1 MKTDPTLSG
10 PVASATPKAGSQ
22 RRPGRA
28 VRLIAAAVAGAAL
41 LGAGAAGCS
50 SPQASESVVID
61 KEALPSAGK
70 LVESVL
76 EGIAFEGGS
85 EGAGFLFGLLFP
97 EEDSTAP
104 QFEKLNTKLD
114 GISAQLVEVEA
125 EVAAVKTEVDISE
138 EDGALKDL
146 RGFSNTVRDLY
157 DNDYLPVSTAAI
169 ALAKAKEAGT
179 DTAAAQAQLDQAKAD
194 FVAAYKQKDVGTIL
208 LNQGDYITGGGGI
221 KSAPKLVGRVM
232 MDKGYVSYDD
242 SVALQRFYDAL
253 ADQQAATQMMQL
265 EYDLATNNGK
275 YATNAT
281 NYQSVAAAATKVPV
295 ITKGHIIATP
305 AGTASTAG
313 ATEFMTPGHT
323 AEDGSTNQSYGAV
336 TWPLG
341 DREPIA
347 GIEAANPGWKLPNDA
362 TLVVL
367 TTAVKAAPG
376 DTVGA
381 KIRQAGMPNLDPKL
395 GYQDQ
400 EQYKWSATVS
410 GGRLWSSDQSKVRVM
425 CGVGVG
431 RQGAPLVYIGLDV
444 PHAAIT
450 DGASAKPIGPRVT
463 LIEDASEGSNVNS
476 KTAGCLAAE
485 NKLLAVQLAGAISVS
500 RAVASLDPVKGTEME
515 RKASAKYSLS
525 AGVAL
530 SKVSR

>member
-10 PVASATPKAGSQ
+10 PVASATPKAGSP

-125 EVAAVKTEVDISE
+125 EVEAVKTEVDISE

-313 ATEFMTPGHT
+313 ATEFMTPT
-323 AEDGSTNQSYGAV
+323 YTDEDGSTEPYGALK
-336 TWPLG
+336 WPI
-341 DREPIA
+341 DARSPIA
-347 GIEAANPGWKLPNDA
+347 PIEAANPGWTLPNNA
-362 TLVVL
+362 TLGLL
-367 TTAVKAAPG
+367 TTGVKGAPG
-376 DTVGA
+376 DTLLQ
-381 KIRQAGMPNLDPKL
+381 KIKNAALR
-395 GYQDQ
+395 
-400 EQYKWSATVS
+400 
-410 GGRLWSSDQSKVRVM
+410 
-425 CGVGVG
+425 
-431 RQGAPLVYIGLDV
+431 DV
-444 PHAAIT
+444 PNQGWEDSARTRWYASLSNGYLWTSDTSKSIDVYCGDYFAAGSLFPMAQWRKFDVQNAAKT
-450 DGASAKPIGPRVT
+450 SGASATFSARHNLAPKPMGDFVGY
-463 LIEDASEGSNVNS
+463 SMS
-476 KTAGCLAAE
+476 KCAAAE
-485 NKLLAVQLAGAISVS
+485 NSAV
-500 RAVASLDPVKGTEME
+500 DMT
-515 RKASAKYSLS
+515 

-530 SKVSR
+530 SKVSTVDYMAQK